1 MLSTKG
7 EGPSRGLLPDYEPS
21 NRPSFQALVSSNNW
35 FTNSRSS
42 SYYSKEE
49 KSVHTM
55 VITGTQS
62 SPCEFLSAFIVW
74 PLMVST
80 EAGHLGHTHCSWIKV
95 RWRMN
100 ESDLLICF
108 WLSPILLCCLPIYL
122 ICHTT
127 WSSWCMQQAACAVQG
142 NNSILFSYLQCF
154 PILTST
160 LIYTTFRKE
169 AYYCRLCAKSVY

>member
-7 EGPSRGLLPDYEPS
+7 EGPCRGLLPDYEPT
-21 NRPSFQALVSSNNW
+21 NGPSFQALVSSNNW

-80 EAGHLGHTHCSWIKV
+80 EAGHLGHTQCCRIKV

-100 ESDLLICF
+100 ERDLLICF
-108 WLSPILLCCLPIYL
+108 WLSPILLFAVYGSIWSATLQDLVGVCSKQPALCRAITVFYFHIYSVFQFWHQ
-122 ICHTT
+122 C
-127 WSSWCMQQAACAVQG
+127 
-142 NNSILFSYLQCF
+142 ILMYTIFRNIDGQFYLC
-154 PILTST
+154 
-160 LIYTTFRKE
+160 
-169 AYYCRLCAKSVY
+169 

>member
-1 MLSTKG
+1 M
-7 EGPSRGLLPDYEPS
+7 
-21 NRPSFQALVSSNNW
+21 SSNNW

-80 EAGHLGHTHCSWIKV
+80 EAGHLGHTHCSCWIKL

-100 ESDLLICF
+100 ERDLLICF
-108 WLSPILLCCLPIYL
+108 WLSPILLFAVYGSIWSATLQDLVGVCSKQPALCRAITVFYFHIYSVFQFWHQHWYTQHSEKRPTIAHFVL
-122 ICHTT
+122 TV
-127 WSSWCMQQAACAVQG
+127 S
-142 NNSILFSYLQCF
+142 
-154 PILTST
+154 TST
-160 LIYTTFRKE
+160 DWISDPIAGCTG
-169 AYYCRLCAKSVY
+169 